1 MENFVRYCEDFYLAK
16 SACTITNV
24 DKGNTQQ
31 AATEHVSVYVISALW
46 KISPDEDSLC
56 SSNGQVGAIDV
67 EHNIYLFFSE
77 AVDELLGDDKALLPV
92 ERISSL

>member
-1 MENFVRYCEDFYLAK
+1 M
-16 SACTITNV
+16 
-24 DKGNTQQ
+24 
-31 AATEHVSVYVISALW
+31 
-46 KISPDEDSLC
+46 C